1 MLNAE
6 KYRDKLLKFIEEGDA
21 GSFTFSKGEEGKFWQ
36 CGGRRCSECG
46 MTKEGSNCSLARIK
60 WLLSEYK
67 EPIKLSRLEYE
78 ILKYLQKK
86 KNAYISRS
94 KNGELVV
101 HRIKPISKENAYW
114 KGMDISYCLK
124 TFEDDLFHFVKW
136 EDEEPTLIKEVLNN
150 CEVVEDD

>member
-6 KYRDKLLKFIEEGDA
+6 KFKDEILECIDEYNSGRFSISKDCVPRFKYCEATYCKDCMLSEQEGY
-21 GSFTFSKGEEGKFWQ
+21 
-36 CGGRRCSECG
+36 
-46 MTKEGSNCSLARIK
+46 CSLKRTK